1 MSKNQKKIEK
11 PEKYN
16 EYHFLVMFGQLHLMQ
31 FMKHLV
37 FILSIGMMLVACKKK
52 TETTKPEVADI
63 TESVYASGVIKS
75 LHQYDVY
82 PKVSGRVE
90 EVLASEGDTVY
101 PGKVILKLSGQ
112 SQAVMLENSAL
123 AAEYASLSN
132 QKGKLNEAM
141 QAMQLAKNKLDI
153 DSLNFERQ
161 SNLWAKSI
169 GSKSEWEARKLQ
181 FEASRNAYLS
191 ANARYIDLKKQL
203 ELNARQS
210 NNNQTL
216 SKLQL
221 NDFDISSDTKGKIYF
236 IDVAK
241 GDLVNPQRRIAVVGS
256 ADIFI
261 LEMQVDEFD
270 ITQVKEG
277 QKVFVSMDS
286 YKNQVFE
293 AEVSKIYP
301 LMNERT
307 KTFKVDARFI
317 KKPEKL
323 YPNVTFEANILLQS
337 KKQVLLIPRRFMK
350 NDSTVVDSDGNDVKV
365 STGLKD
371 YDKIEILSGL
381 TSESELQ
388 LPMP

>member
-1 MSKNQKKIEK
+1 
-11 PEKYN
+11 
-16 EYHFLVMFGQLHLMQ
+16 MFGQLHLMQ
-31 FMKHLV
+31 FMKQLV

-141 QAMQLAKNKLDI
+141 HAMQLAKNKLDI

-169 GSKSEWEARKLQ
+169 GSKAEWEARKLQ

-210 NNNQTL
+210 INNQTL

-323 YPNVTFEANILLQS
+323 YPNVTFEVNILLQS

-350 NDSTVVDSDGNDVKV
+350 NDSTVVDSDGNDMKV